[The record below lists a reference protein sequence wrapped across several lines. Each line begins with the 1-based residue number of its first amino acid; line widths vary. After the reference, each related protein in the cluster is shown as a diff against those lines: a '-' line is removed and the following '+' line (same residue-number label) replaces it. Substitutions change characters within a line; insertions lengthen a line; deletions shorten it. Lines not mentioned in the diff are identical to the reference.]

1 MIPTYEISNLT
12 GNLDTVFKNIML
24 MLFIISIITLTC
36 WIIVSLLIWFFGAN
50 KKSEKA
56 IKFGVKNVIVSVALM
71 VIILLM
77 PVLLTKVKIK

>member
-24 MLFIISIITLTC
+24 ILFIISIITLTC